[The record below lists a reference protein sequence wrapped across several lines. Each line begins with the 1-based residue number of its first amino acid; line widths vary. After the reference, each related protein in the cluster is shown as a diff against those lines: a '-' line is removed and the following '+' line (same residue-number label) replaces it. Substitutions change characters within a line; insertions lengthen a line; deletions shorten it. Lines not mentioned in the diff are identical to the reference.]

1 MEGFDTSG
9 LVPEY
14 LEDAR
19 SHLDRLDSA
28 LLELEKDLGTGDLD
42 IELVS
47 DVLGSLHTLKGNSG
61 MMGFTSLQQ
70 YVHQLEGVL
79 KALLEGKF
87 TLGDT
92 LLQSLFEAAAVLREA
107 LEEIEKN
114 PGSPP
119 DMSGE
124 AGKLEEAAAQGGDEE
139 GEVEGTGA
147 PAKGSEAPETQARR
161 SKPSSAKS
169 DNFKYIGA
177 KSNILKVDF
186 ERLDQLLNLAGE
198 LVIHRTKLAEV
209 DKVFKETY
217 PDKELSAQLSEAAE
231 LIHKATSD
239 LQEAIM
245 KVRMLPIGQVFQRF
259 PRMVRDLSRERNKE
273 IELSFDGEGTELD
286 KTVIDEIGEPLLHL
300 IRNSVD
306 HGIEDPDVRIS
317 RNKSPVGSIKL
328 SARQEGNHINI
339 VVSDDGAGIDMEAVR
354 AKAASLYSASEL
366 ETMGRDNILDF
377 VFEPGFSTA
386 KELSEI
392 SGRGVGLDV
401 VKKNVGSLGGIV
413 DVKSERGKGTTFTIK
428 LPLTLA
434 IISSLMVEAGSEMYA
449 LPLSSVVESIRLNPE
464 ELASVNDREVIRLRD
479 RVLPLVRLSNLFGC
493 DVSSINASGRMYIVV
508 VGRAEKR
515 IGLVVDR
522 LLGRQE
528 IVIKS
533 LDEFV
538 GDSEGIAGATIMGDG
553 RVVLILDISGLI
565 DKNVIKAD
573 RRSAHQSSE
582 YKEEG

>member
-14 LEDAR
+14 LEDAKA
-19 SHLDRLDSA
+19 HLDKLDSA
-28 LLELEKDLGTGDLD
+28 LLELEKDTGTGELD
-42 IELVS
+42 VELVS

-61 MMGFTSLQQ
+61 MMGFSSLQQ

-79 KALLEGKF
+79 KSLLEGRF
-87 TLGDT
+87 TLGGA
-92 LLQSLFEAAAVLREA
+92 LLQRLFDAAAVLREA
-107 LEEIEKN
+107 LAEIEKD
-114 PGSPP
+114 PKSPP

-124 AGKLEEAAAQGGDEE
+124 AGKLAETGRAEAGDGGGEVGGGTAGEPEEAP
-139 GEVEGTGA
+139 GA
-147 PAKGSEAPETQARR
+147 QARR
-161 SKPSSAKS
+161 AKPSSARS
-169 DNFKYIGA
+169 DSFKYIGA

-209 DKVFKETY
+209 DRVFKEAY
-217 PDKELSAQLSEAAE
+217 GDKEISAELSEAAE
-231 LIHKATSD
+231 LIHKATTD

-259 PRMVRDLSRERNKE
+259 PRMVRDLSRERGKE
-273 IELSFDGEGTELD
+273 IELSFHGEGTELD

-300 IRNSVD
+300 IRNSID
-306 HGIEDPDVRIS
+306 HGIEGPEERVKC
-317 RNKSPVGSIKL
+317 NKSPVGSIRL

-339 VVSDDGAGIDMEAVR
+339 VVSDDGGGIDIDAVR
-354 AKAASLYSASEL
+354 TKAASLYSTTEMEA
-366 ETMGRDNILDF
+366 MGRDNILDF
-377 VFEPGFSTA
+377 IFEPGFSTA
-386 KELSEI
+386 KELSEL

-401 VKKNVGSLGGIV
+401 VKKNVASLGGMV
-413 DVKSERGKGTTFTIK
+413 DVRSDRGKGTTFTIK

-449 LPLSSVVESIRLNPE
+449 LPLSSVVESLRLQPE
-464 ELASVNDREVIRLRD
+464 ELDSVNDREVIRLRD
-479 RVLPLVRLSNLFGC
+479 RVLPLVRLSSLFGC
-493 DVSSINASGRMYIVV
+493 GRSRPDGAKKMYVVV

-533 LDEFV
+533 LDEFI
-538 GDSEGIAGATIMGDG
+538 GDAEGIAGATIMGDG
-553 RVVLILDISGLI
+553 SVVLILDISGLI

-573 RRSAHQSSE
+573 RRGAQ
-582 YKEEG
+582 